1 LLAKPGRAN
10 QSLFS
15 AFMNR
20 YGFGSSDEHQPILW
34 WRGYPVYAAHFL
46 VGVLVAS
53 MLATTL
59 LLFARLGPYLDWLGF
74 SSAAVL
80 RGQIWRPFT
89 YGLVNAPSIS
99 FALDMVMIVWFG
111 REVERAFGRRAF
123 LLLYAAIYLV
133 KPVLFTL
140 LGFWLPTNFSGEV
153 GAFALFVAFAT
164 LYPDAPLFFNI
175 LAKWAALAL
184 VGIFGLMALAARDW
198 VTLLE
203 LLATSG
209 LAYAGVR
216 LQQGHFSLPRLRLVR
231 RRPKLE
237 VLPDLKPAAK
247 ATREVAPAAPPPIAK
262 MAEVD
267 ALLDKIAQSG
277 IGSLSARERAQL
289 EAARAD
295 LLKRDGG
302 KR

>member
-1 LLAKPGRAN
+1 
-10 QSLFS
+10 
-15 AFMNR
+15 MNR
-20 YGFGSSDEHQPILW
+20 SSFGSSDEHQPILW
-34 WRGYPVYAAHFL
+34 WRGYPVYAAHFI
-46 VGVLVAS
+46 VVVWVAS
-53 MLATTL
+53 MLVTTL

-80 RGQIWRPFT
+80 AGQVWRPFT

-99 FALDMVMIVWFG
+99 FALDMVMIIWFG

-133 KPVLFTL
+133 KPALFTA

-164 LYPDAPLFFNI
+164 LYPDAPLLFNI
-175 LAKWAALAL
+175 LAKWAALIL
-184 VGIFGLMALAARDW
+184 VGIFALMALAARDW
-198 VTLLE
+198 VALLE
-203 LLATSG
+203 ILATSG
-209 LAYAGVR
+209 IAYAGVR
-216 LQQGHFSLPRLRLVR
+216 YQQGHLSLPRFRWPR
-231 RRPKLE
+231 RQPKLQ
-237 VLPDLKPAAK
+237 VLPDLPPAAK
-247 ATREVAPAAPPPIAK
+247 SKREVAPPPPPSAK

-295 LLKRDGG
+295 LLKRGG
-302 KR
+302 NKS